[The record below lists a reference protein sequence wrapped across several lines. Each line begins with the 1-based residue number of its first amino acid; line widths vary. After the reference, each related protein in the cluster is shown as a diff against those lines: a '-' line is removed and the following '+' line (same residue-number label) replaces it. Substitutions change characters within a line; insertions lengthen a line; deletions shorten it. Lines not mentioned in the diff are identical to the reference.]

1 MKKRARVGP
10 VTFAIKLVK
19 ELASEAGESLDGHIS
34 FHDSAILL
42 RAGMGPQ
49 RTRQTLWHELAHAVL
64 AHAGIEHDEH
74 MVELISNSYL
84 MLLID
89 NPWLGE
95 AIE

>member
-1 MKKRARVGP
+1 MKKRVRVGP
-10 VTFAIKLVK
+10 VTFAIKLI
-19 ELASEAGESLDGHIS
+19 ESLVNEDGGDLDGRID
-34 FHDSAILL
+34 FHNSAILL
-42 RAGMGPQ
+42 RRGMGPQ

-74 MVELISNSYL
+74 MAELISNGF
-84 MLLID
+84 MMVLID